1 MRDNPPLPEPPPLDR
16 SSALFLDID
25 GTLLEIAPRPDLV
38 HVDPGL
44 PPLLKT
50 LATQRCG
57 ALALVSGRPLDEI
70 DWLLCPWHGP
80 AAGLHGV
87 ERRRADGTLDYQS
100 KPAAKLALERVRP
113 RLAALTRLDGGLFLE
128 DKRTGVALH
137 YRNAPEQETEILS
150 AAQALHDDEKGVLRL
165 ILGKMVLEF
174 EPLEANKGA
183 AIAAFL
189 VEPPFCGRRPV
200 FVGDDTSDEDGF
212 AEVKRRSGVAIKVG
226 AASLPTAADF
236 HLNSVAQV
244 LRWLGGNM

>member
-25 GTLLEIAPRPDLV
+25 GTLLEIASRPDLV
-38 HVDPGL
+38 HVAPGL

-50 LATQRCG
+50 LATQRGG

-70 DWLLCPWHGP
+70 DWLFCPWHGP

-87 ERRRADGTLDYQS
+87 ERRRADGTLDYHS
-100 KPAAKLALERVRP
+100 NAAAKLALERVRP
-113 RLAALTRLDGGLFLE
+113 RLAALTHLDGGLFLE

-137 YRNAPEQETEILS
+137 YRNVPKRETEILA
-150 AAQALHDDEKGVLRL
+150 AAQALHDDEKTVLRL
-165 ILGKMVLEF
+165 IFGKMVLEF
-174 EPLEANKGA
+174 APLEANKGA

-189 VEPPFCGRRPV
+189 TEPPFCGRRPT
-200 FVGDDTSDEDGF
+200 FVGDDTTDEDGF
-212 AEVKRRSGVAIKVG
+212 AEVKRRGGTAIQVG
-226 AASLPTAADF
+226 GSLPTSADF
-236 HLNSVAQV
+236 HLNSVAEV